1 VTSRCTARI
10 THGKPGWTKDYSPA
24 AGYRFGFNAWNGVH
38 AETVALRNL
47 SIQTVPEPGVL
58 AMLPAAGLALVGL
71 RRFRQRLKRNHDT
84 AASLV
89 A

>member
-1 VTSRCTARI
+1 
-10 THGKPGWTKDYSPA
+10 
-24 AGYRFGFNAWNGVH
+24 
-38 AETVALRNL
+38 
-47 SIQTVPEPGVL
+47 
-58 AMLPAAGLALVGL
+58 MLPAAGFSLVGL